1 MVRILFVRTGTL
13 LVSQPQG
20 TKFVTSKQC
29 ACLARSEEYVVTAHE
44 QSEVIILSLEPR
56 AEICELD
63 IFGLQV
69 AGYPDVPTDAVPT
82 LALHPAVERLLSD
95 MFDFPA
101 LAQCERFHRLKVS
114 ELFMLFRVL
123 HTPSELAYFFQ
134 RMMQPQ
140 DNFRAFVCNNY
151 ERAQGVTDLASLAGM
166 SLSVFK
172 RRFAEHFNDSVY
184 HWMMRQKALKIYA
197 DIRDGED
204 STKALMEKYKFRHY
218 TQFSRFCK
226 NYLQATP
233 AQLIA
238 EMKRR

>member
-56 AEICELD
+56 TEICEPD

-123 HTPSELAYFFQ
+123 HTPL
-134 RMMQPQ
+134 
-140 DNFRAFVCNNY
+140 RAGLFLP
-151 ERAQGVTDLASLAGM
+151 ADDSASGQLPG
-166 SLSVFK
+166 L
-172 RRFAEHFNDSVY
+172 R
-184 HWMMRQKALKIYA
+184 
-197 DIRDGED
+197 
-204 STKALMEKYKFRHY
+204 
-218 TQFSRFCK
+218 
-226 NYLQATP
+226 LQ
-233 AQLIA
+233 QL
-238 EMKRR
+238 